1 MKKNYPIT
9 GVEYPLPDDA
19 NILSTTDPK
28 GIITYVSQD
37 FIEISGFP
45 PDELVGKSHNVV
57 RHPDMPPAAFADLWS
72 TIKAGRSWMGLVKNR
87 RKNGDHYWVDAF
99 VTPIIENGTAI
110 EYQSVRSKPRPEAV
124 HRAESL
130 YRALAQGASRIRL
143 PSLTLRG
150 RVHLGVAMGAL
161 SGATFGF
168 LAGLPAVFLGPLL
181 GGFGIAAI
189 LAHVALAPL
198 TRLVQHTRGIV
209 DNPLARRVYTGRDDE
224 VGQLALALKMLS
236 SETAAVMGR
245 IADAAQHL
253 TDTASGLSATV
264 HNSSRGIR
272 QQQNETDQ
280 VATAVNEMAA
290 SIQEVARNAQQ
301 TAEAAESAD
310 REARSGKAV
319 VNETTLAIRELAAQI
334 SHAAGVI
341 HELEAHSEEIS
352 KVLDVIRS
360 IAEQTNLLALNAA
373 IEAARAGEQGRGFAV
388 VADEVRTLAM
398 RTQASTREIHAMIE
412 RLQKGAGSAVEA
424 MNTSRQH
431 TEETVQQAENAARSL
446 EAITDAVSRISDMST
461 QIATA
466 VEEQSAVSE
475 EISRS
480 IASIRHVADATA
492 ESAGESE
499 QAGRT
504 VEGLASSLQQLVR
517 QFQRRRS

>member
-1 MKKNYPIT
+1 MKKNYPVT
-9 GVEYPLPDDA
+9 DVEYPLPDDA

-28 GIITYVSQD
+28 GIVTYVSQD
-37 FIEISGFP
+37 FIEISGFR
-45 PDELVGKSHNVV
+45 PDELVQQSHNVV
-57 RHPDMPPAAFADLWS
+57 RHPEMPSAAFADLWS

-87 RKNGDHYWVDAF
+87 RKDGDHYWVDAF
-99 VTPIIENGTAI
+99 VTPIIENGTTL
-110 EYQSVRSKPRPEAV
+110 EYQSVRTKPRPDMV
-124 HRAESL
+124 QRAEAL
-130 YRALAQGASRIRL
+130 YRELTQGARRRRL
-143 PSLTLRG
+143 PTLGLRG
-150 RVHLGVAMGAL
+150 RVHLAIAVGAL
-161 SGATFGF
+161 LAGALGSA
-168 LAGLPAVFLGPLL
+168 AGLPAVFFVPLL
-181 GGFGIAAI
+181 AGFGLAAA
-189 LAHVALAPL
+189 LVHLALAPL
-198 TRLVQHTRGIV
+198 SRLVRQTRDIADDPV
-209 DNPLARRVYTGRDDE
+209 ARQVYTGRDDE
-224 VGQLALALKMLS
+224 IGQLDLALKMLR
-236 SETAAVMGR
+236 SETAAVVGR
-245 IADAAQHL
+245 IADTAQHL
-253 TDTASGLSATV
+253 TETAAGLSATV
-264 HNSSRGIR
+264 HDSSRGIR

-310 REARSGKAV
+310 RDARSGKAV
-319 VNETTLAIRELAAQI
+319 VNETTQAIRELAAQI

-388 VADEVRTLAM
+388 VADEVRTLAI

-446 EAITDAVSRISDMST
+446 EAITGAVSRISDMST

-480 IASIRHVADATA
+480 IVSIRHVADTTA

-499 QAGRT
+499 QAGRA
-504 VEGLASSLQQLVR
+504 VENLAGGLQQLVR
-517 QFQRRRS
+517 QFQRRPS